1 MDNLNNE
8 TIKLLDV
15 SVYQSLISQ
24 HTSEPNFVL
33 SRARPQVYKKKKEH
47 VLQVLLLLVSAV
59 RQRRGS
65 PLLVLLDGMMV
76 VHSIF
81 P

>member
-33 SRARPQVYKKKKEH
+33 SRARPQVYKKKEH